1 MEIGEILDQVLQV
14 GFLAALIRVGAPL
27 LIATMGEM
35 FAERAGVL
43 NLGIEGI
50 MLLGAM
56 TGFSAAYF
64 SGELWLGILAAAVV
78 GMVFGALMGL
88 LTVSLG
94 LSQHVSGLGVTLLC
108 TGLAFF
114 SYRLVF
120 GQPSQPPSVEAFKTV
135 PVPLLSDIPF
145 LGPAVFDQF
154 ALVYIGFLLVPLS
167 AFVLYRTSW
176 GLNLRT
182 VGENPHAAVAAGV
195 GVSATRYQAL
205 IISGMLMGVA
215 GAYLSLAQFNA
226 FTFGVISGR
235 GWVCIALVV
244 LGQWDPW
251 RCAAAALLFGAVD
264 ALQLRLQSSG
274 AIDLPYQI
282 FLMLPFVVTIVAMAA
297 FSRSARA
304 PAALLVPFRREE
316 R

>member
-1 MEIGEILDQVLQV
+1 MTEILDSVLQV
-14 GFLAALIRVGAPL
+14 GFFAALIRIATPL
-27 LIATMGEM
+27 LFATMGEM

-64 SGELWLGILAAAVV
+64 SGQLWLGILAAGLV
-78 GMVFGALMGL
+78 GVFFGAIMGV

-94 LSQHVSGLGVTLLC
+94 VSQHVSGLGVTILC
-108 TGLAFF
+108 SGLAFF
-114 SYRLVF
+114 SYRLIF
-120 GQPSQPPSVEAFKTV
+120 GQPSLPPRVEPFQTV
-135 PVPLLSDIPF
+135 PLWPLSEIPG
-145 LGPAVFDQF
+145 LGPVLFDQV
-154 ALVYIGFLLVPLS
+154 ALVYIGFLLVPL
-167 AFVLYRTSW
+167 AALLLYRTPW

-182 VGENPHAAVAAGV
+182 VGENPLAAASVGVNVAAK
-195 GVSATRYQAL
+195 RYQGL
-205 IISGMLMGVA
+205 MISGFLMGIA

-251 RCAAAALLFGAVD
+251 RSAAAALLFGAID
-264 ALQLRLQSSG
+264 AHQLRLQSSG
-274 AIDLPYQI
+274 VIDLPYQVYLMMP
-282 FLMLPFVVTIVAMAA
+282 FLVTILAMVVFA
-297 FSRSARA
+297 RKARA
-304 PAALLVPFRREE
+304 PAALLVPFRSEE

>member
-1 MEIGEILDQVLQV
+1 
-14 GFLAALIRVGAPL
+14 
-27 LIATMGEM
+27 MGEM
-35 FAERAGVL
+35 FSERAGVL

-64 SGELWLGILAAAVV
+64 SGELWLGILAAAAV
-78 GMVFGALMGL
+78 GMMFGALMGL

-94 LSQHVSGLGVTLLC
+94 LSQHVSGLGITLLC

-114 SYRLVF
+114 FYRLVF
-120 GQPSQPPSVEAFKTV
+120 GQPSQPPNVVPFQTV
-135 PVPLLSDIPF
+135 PLPILSDIPG

-167 AFVLYRTSW
+167 AFLLYRTSW
-176 GLNLRT
+176 GLSLRT
-182 VGENPHAAVAAGV
+182 VGENPHAAVSAGV
-195 GVSATRYQAL
+195 GVAATRYQAL
-205 IISGMLMGVA
+205 MISGMLMGIA
-215 GAYLSLAQFNA
+215 GAYLSLAQVNA

-282 FLMLPFVVTIVAMAA
+282 FLMLPFVVTIAAMAV

>member
-1 MEIGEILDQVLQV
+1 MSEILDQLLQV
-14 GFLAALIRVGAPL
+14 GFFAALIRVATPL
-27 LIATMGEM
+27 LFATLGEM

-56 TGFSAAYF
+56 TGFTAAYF
-64 SGELWLGILAAAVV
+64 SGDLWTGIAVAGLV
-78 GMVFGALMGL
+78 GVVFGALMGL
-88 LTVSLG
+88 LTVTLG
-94 LSQHVSGLGVTLLC
+94 LSQHVSGLGVTMLC
-108 TGLAFF
+108 SGLSFF
-114 SYRLVF
+114 CYRLVF
-120 GQPSQPPSVEAFKTV
+120 GQPSQPPHVVAFETV
-135 PVPLLSDIPF
+135 PIPLLSDLPF
-145 LGPAVFDQF
+145 LGPVFFDHY
-154 ALVYIGFLLVPLS
+154 ALVYLAFLLVPL
-167 AFVLYRTSW
+167 AALLLYRTPW
-176 GLNLRT
+176 GLALRT
-182 VGENPHAAVAAGV
+182 VGENPHAAISAGV
-195 GVSATRYQAL
+195 SVAWTRYQAL
-205 IISGMLMGVA
+205 MIAGLLMGIA

-251 RCAAAALLFGAVD
+251 RSAAAALLFGAVD

-274 AIDLPYQI
+274 AIDVPYQL
-282 FLMLPFVVTIVAMAA
+282 FLMLPFVVTILAMAIFA
-297 FSRSARA
+297 RKARA

>member
-1 MEIGEILDQVLQV
+1 MAEILDQIASIGFFAAVLRM
-14 GFLAALIRVGAPL
+14 ATPL
-27 LIATMGEM
+27 LFATLGEM
-35 FAERAGVL
+35 FTERAGVL

-64 SGELWLGILAAAVV
+64 SGDLWVGIAAAAATGIL
-78 GMVFGALMGL
+78 FGALMGFL
-88 LTVSLG
+88 AVTLG
-94 LSQHVSGLGVTLLC
+94 LSQHVSGLGITLLC

-114 SYRLVF
+114 FYRLVF
-120 GQPSQPPSVEAFKTV
+120 GQPSQPPNVVAFPTV
-135 PVPLLSDIPF
+135 KVPF
-145 LGPAVFDQF
+145 LSAIPGIGPVVFDQF
-154 ALVYIGFLLVPLS
+154 ALVYIAFLLVPVAAWL
-167 AFVLYRTSW
+167 LYRTPW

-182 VGENPHAAVAAGV
+182 VGENPHAAASAGV
-195 GVSATRYQAL
+195 SVSAMRYQAL
-205 IISGMLMGVA
+205 MLSGALMGVA

-235 GWVCIALVV
+235 GWVAIALVV

-251 RCAAAALLFGAVD
+251 RVAVAALLFGSVD

-274 AIDLPYQI
+274 AIDVPYQV
-282 FLMLPFVVTIVAMAA
+282 FLMLPFLVTIVAMAVFA
-297 FSRSARA
+297 RSARA

>member
-1 MEIGEILDQVLQV
+1 MSEIFSEILTV
-14 GFLAALIRVGAPL
+14 GFFAAMIR
-27 LIATMGEM
+27 IATPLIFATLGEM
-35 FAERAGVL
+35 FTERGGVL

-50 MLLGAM
+50 MVLGAM
-56 TGFSAAYF
+56 MGFTAAYF
-64 SGELWLGILAAAVV
+64 SGSLWLGILAAMAV
-78 GMVFGALMGL
+78 GALAGLLMGL

-145 LGPAVFDQF
+145 VGPAVFDQF
-154 ALVYIGFLLVPLS
+154 ALVYFGFLLVPLA

-205 IISGMLMGVA
+205 IISGALMGVA

-274 AIDLPYQI
+274 AIDLPYQF

>member
-1 MEIGEILDQVLQV
+1 MLQA

-27 LIATMGEM
+27 LIATLGEM

-43 NLGIEGI
+43 NLGIEGT
-50 MLLGAM
+50 MLIGAM

-64 SGELWLGILAAAVV
+64 TGELWLGILAAALV
-78 GMVFGALMGL
+78 GMAFGALMGL

-94 LSQHVSGLGVTLLC
+94 LSQHVSGLGLTLLG

-114 SYRLVF
+114 CYRLVF
-120 GQPSQPPSVEAFKTV
+120 GQPSQPPSVAPFETV
-135 PVPLLSDIPF
+135 ALPLLSEIPYF
-145 LGPAVFDQF
+145 GPALFDQF
-154 ALVYIGFLLVPLS
+154 ALVYLGFLLVPLS
-167 AFVLYRTSW
+167 AFVLYRSNW
-176 GLNLRT
+176 GLALRT
-182 VGENPHAAVAAGV
+182 VGENPHAAVSAGV
-195 GVSATRYQAL
+195 NVTATRYQAL
-205 IISGMLMGVA
+205 IISGALMGVA

-274 AIDLPYQI
+274 AVDLPYQM
-282 FLMLPFVVTIVAMAA
+282 FLMLPFVVTIVAMAL
-297 FSRSARA
+297 FSRRARA